1 MLFLIS
7 LILAISICLIG
18 SRFIKRYTL
27 LSYTIAMLLSLLVIV
42 IEKRNF
48 LGQVPSVVADYILS
62 FFMKGT
68 LPGALLVLVMFLG
81 VMSKGCYLSK
91 KGMAIRGELSIIACI
106 LLLPHSFVFGKGYF
120 RTFGFGAAGVVS
132 MVLLVIMLPL
142 WITSY
147 RMIRKRMQVKTWK
160 RIQKMA
166 YVFYTLF
173 YLHIMLLM
181 VPKAVEGNFKYF
193 INILVYTVI
202 FLLYAV
208 LRIMKARRV

>member
-1 MLFLIS
+1 MLFLFS
-7 LILAISICLIG
+7 LILAISICLLG
-18 SRFIKRYTL
+18 SRFIKQNTMV
-27 LSYTIAMLLSLLVIV
+27 SYTIAMFLSLLVIV
-42 IEKRNF
+42 IEKRNVF
-48 LGQVPSVVADYILS
+48 GQVPSVVVDCILS

-68 LPGALLVLVMFLG
+68 LAGAFLVIVMFLG

-106 LLLPHSFVFGKGYF
+106 LLLPHCFVYGKDYF
-120 RTFGFGAAGVVS
+120 RTFGFGIAGAVS

-147 RMIRKRMQVKTWK
+147 RIIRKRMQAKTWK

-166 YVFYTLF
+166 YVFYALF

-181 VPKAVEGNFKYF
+181 VPKAMEGNFTYI
-193 INILVYTVI
+193 INILVYSVL
-202 FLLYAV
+202 FLLYVV
-208 LRIMKARRV
+208 LRIKKARRV